1 MAARTMAAAQRP
13 RPIHLCWDGACGE
26 WFFCGDIKEV
36 KKGSQLCIFE
46 KLFFQKKGNFGS
58 CIFCSPSTTH
68 SLDRLP
74 IEKLKEDSLNA
85 RV

>member
-58 CIFCSPSTTH
+58 
-68 SLDRLP
+68 
-74 IEKLKEDSLNA
+74 
-85 RV
+85 